1 MPLCQVRL
9 KYAEDSDS
17 NYCEDRYMK
26 ESAVKVKVEKMLS
39 MLDNVVKESFKGHC
53 AIFKGK
59 RCDYD
64 IKYFERKGKGYYV
77 IKENNQDNCSQSEL
91 TSKGKI

>member
-1 MPLCQVRL
+1 MNVR
-9 KYAEDSDS
+9 
-17 NYCEDRYMK
+17 
-26 ESAVKVKVEKMLS
+26 VEKMLS
-39 MLDNVVKESFKGHC
+39 MLDNVTKESFKGHY

-91 TSKGKI
+91 ISKGKI

>member
-1 MPLCQVRL
+1 MTITV
-9 KYAEDSDS
+9 KTD
-17 NYCEDRYMK
+17 MK
-26 ESAVKVKVEKMLS
+26 ESAMKVRMEKMLS

-64 IKYFERKGKGYYV
+64 IKYFERKGKGYYI

-91 TSKGKI
+91 ISRGRG

>member
-1 MPLCQVRL
+1 MMTITV
-9 KYAEDSDS
+9 KTD
-17 NYCEDRYMK
+17 MK
-26 ESAVKVKVEKMLS
+26 ESAMKVRMEKMLS

-91 TSKGKI
+91 ISKGKI

>member
-1 MPLCQVRL
+1 MKNVCLYVE
-9 KYAEDSDS
+9 YAEDSDS

-26 ESAVKVKVEKMLS
+26 ESAVNVRVEKMLS
-39 MLDNVVKESFKGHC
+39 MLDNVVKESFKGHY

-91 TSKGKI
+91 ISKGKI

>member
-1 MPLCQVRL
+1 MPLCQVRV

-26 ESAVKVKVEKMLS
+26 ESAVKVRVEKMLS
-39 MLDNVVKESFKGHC
+39 MLDNVVKESFKGHY

-91 TSKGKI
+91 ISKGKI

>member
-1 MPLCQVRL
+1 MPLCQV

-26 ESAVKVKVEKMLS
+26 ESAVKVRVEKMLS
-39 MLDNVVKESFKGHC
+39 MLDNAVKESFKGHY

-59 RCDYD
+59 RYGCDYD

-91 TSKGKI
+91 ISKGKI

>member
-1 MPLCQVRL
+1 MKVR
-9 KYAEDSDS
+9 
-17 NYCEDRYMK
+17 
-26 ESAVKVKVEKMLS
+26 VEKMLS

-91 TSKGKI
+91 ISKGKI